1 MPSSINY
8 PPDAKGKWSL
18 PVLIAL
24 IILAAVSFINFRR
37 LSRDGIVGGI
47 LARVRGGQFER
58 LYEEGSDSL
67 HLNVS
72 KEKFV
77 RRMAVAVARM
87 KAIDARL
94 NFQTDE
100 STERILFGVDPDA
113 RRIMAIE
120 KLEGDGKSARVLLN
134 WDSEGKFSELTVR
147 PEGDT
152 PLEYAVPGVGAYQYH
167 AADKTLD
174 W

>member
-1 MPSSINY
+1 MPSSIDY

-18 PVLIAL
+18 PILIAL
-24 IILAAVSFINFRR
+24 IALSALSFVVYMRPG
-37 LSRDGIVGGI
+37 RDRIVEGI
-47 LARVRGGQFER
+47 LVRVRGGQFER

-67 HLNVS
+67 HRSVS

-77 RRMAVAVARM
+77 RRMEVAVARM
-87 KAIDARL
+87 KAIDGRL
-94 NFQTDE
+94 NFQPDA
-100 STERILFGVDPDA
+100 STEGILFAVDADA
-113 RRIMAIE
+113 RKIMAVRR
-120 KLEGDGKSARVLLN
+120 LEADGKSAGVLLN

-152 PLEYAVPGVGAYQYH
+152 PQEYAVPGVGAIRYH
-167 AADKTLD
+167 VGGKPLD